1 MRLLF
6 FAILA
11 ILGVLLI
18 SPPAYAWG
26 PSTHIFIGREIIAQA
41 FSLPSPFSAVISSYP
56 FDFLY
61 GSIFAD
67 MSIGKK
73 FLFFAKMVHNWK
85 VGFSLKEKADCEPNL
100 ACALGYLAHLAADTI
115 SHNEFVPHKLIEHYD
130 LYGKGHIFFE
140 ARFDALLPDKKVH
153 KLSREIVRCG
163 AEHNDS
169 FLEKNLARTFFS
181 FKTNSKIYRGILTM
195 HRNNGIQLYR
205 RFMAKSKNQISE
217 KEVELYLGKSLSAV
231 MDVMHKGAQSRFC
244 LSDPHGKQSLKKAV
258 ALRAKLRSS
267 HGIPLSQNDAVQLLE
282 EI

>member
-1 MRLLF
+1 MLF
-6 FAILA
+6 FAILVV
-11 ILGVLLI
+11 LGVMFI
-18 SPPAYAWG
+18 PESAYAWG
-26 PSTHIFIGREIIAQA
+26 PSTHIFVGREIIAQA

-85 VGFSLKEKADCEPNL
+85 VGFSLKEKADSEPNL

-115 SHNEFVPHKLIEHYD
+115 SHNEFVPHKLIQHYD
-130 LYGKGHIFFE
+130 LHGKGHIFFE

-153 KLSREIVRCG
+153 KLSREIVKCG
-163 AEHNDS
+163 AEHNDP
-169 FLEKNLARTFFS
+169 FLEKNLARTIFS

-217 KEVELYLGKSLSAV
+217 DEVKLYLNKSLFAV
-231 MDVMHKGAQSRFC
+231 LDVMQKGSRSKFC
-244 LSDPHGKQSLKKAV
+244 SFDPHGKQALKKAI
-258 ALRAKLRSS
+258 ALRAKLRSH
-267 HGIPLSQNDAVQLLE
+267 HGLSLSPDEAVRLLE
-282 EI
+282 EV

>member
-1 MRLLF
+1 
-6 FAILA
+6 
-11 ILGVLLI
+11 
-18 SPPAYAWG
+18 
-26 PSTHIFIGREIIAQA
+26 
-41 FSLPSPFSAVISSYP
+41 
-56 FDFLY
+56 
-61 GSIFAD
+61 

-85 VGFSLKEKADCEPNL
+85 VGFSLKEKADSEANL
-100 ACALGYLAHLAADTI
+100 AFALGYLAHLAADTI

-153 KLSREIVRCG
+153 KLSREIVKCG
-163 AEHNDS
+163 SEHNDP
-169 FLEKNLARTFFS
+169 FLEKNLARTIFS

-205 RFMAKSKNQISE
+205 RFMAKSKNQIGE
-217 KEVELYLGKSLSAV
+217 NEVQFYLNKSLSAV
-231 MDVMHKGAQSRFC
+231 GDVMQKDSRSNFC
-244 LSDPHGKQSLKKAV
+244 LSDPHGKRALKKAI

-267 HGIPLSQNDAVQLLE
+267 HGISSSPDDSLQMLE